1 MANQFLIKNT
11 MQEMRDLA
19 AVEIDGLK
27 GNNPIYSGVKLLGY
41 YEKGDTPAPIIY
53 YLAPTNPD
61 PGIDDGGSVIVT
73 TVGSKLVHH
82 FDIVFPEYFGAKGD
96 GLMDDSTAI
105 IKANRYAVKSKSTV
119 FEFLPKTYSIGKFLT
134 PNNVLFLMISNLT
147 VKGNGATLKLQDH
160 VLDTAAANVK
170 FIYADGPINNFKV
183 FNLTLDFNGLNN
195 FVPGVKMNFCIAIG
209 CFFDCDGIVISGNTI
224 LNNPARQSLL
234 FGDGVQGRFA
244 DNIVITNNV
253 FKNFGNGI
261 SGNNAQTDHSV
272 IYLCG
277 ENPTVTNNS
286 FINERDFI
294 AEGLIPTSTAVELH
308 SSASI
313 VTGNVIKNFKQAFVI
328 AAMNESQ
335 KSSIYANN
343 VCNTIGRLAEIWS
356 RNNSVLDDIL
366 IADNIVTQSYY
377 FPLIDAYTNTLT
389 PVGKIVIE
397 NNIVENTRERST
409 SLSNP
414 SFYIKNVK
422 NVIIRNNQLK
432 KIPGGLGLFNGSAD
446 IDITVDISNNS
457 FTDCGN
463 TDHTAAYMSHR
474 GFLFNLGKFKE
485 VRFYANSFYKTEINK
500 SYIDAMFQS
509 DSAVDVLHVKENI
522 SPNTNDIQVHT
533 TAAYNEIMINHT
545 GSLDPRNIHL
555 RASFGSSIMN
565 ISSNV
570 KWEKIGGS
578 LSWDGW
584 RKISYA
590 DNMPTNGNYV
600 AGDLVYNN
608 SITAVNPELGWT
620 CITGGAPGVWKAI

>member
-1 MANQFLIKNT
+1 MANQFLIKDT
-11 MQEMRDLA
+11 MQLMKNLSST
-19 AVEIDGLK
+19 EITALEDGT
-27 GNNPIYSGVKLLGY
+27 YAGVQLLGY
-41 YEKGDTPAPIIY
+41 YQKGDTPAPIIY
-53 YLAPTNPD
+53 YLAPPTPD

-73 TVGSKLVHH
+73 TVGNKLVHH

-96 GLMDDSTAI
+96 GLTDDSTAI

-119 FEFLPKTYSIGKFLT
+119 FEFLPKTYSIGKFST
-134 PNNVLFLMISNLT
+134 TNNVLFLMATNLT
-147 VKGNGATLKLQDH
+147 VKGNGASLKLQDH
-160 VLDTAAANVK
+160 VLDTAAANVR
-170 FIYADGPINNFKV
+170 FIFAEGPINNFKV
-183 FNLTLDFNGLNN
+183 FNLTLDFNGINN
-195 FVPGVKMNFCIAIG
+195 FVPGARMNFCIAIG
-209 CFFDCDGIVISGNTI
+209 CLFNCDGITISGNTI

-234 FGDGVQGRFA
+234 FGDGAPGRVA
-244 DNIVITNNV
+244 KNIVITENL
-253 FKNFGNGI
+253 FKNFGNAI
-261 SGNNAQTDHSV
+261 SGNNAQDDHSV

-277 ENPTVTNNS
+277 ENPIVTNNS

-294 AEGLIPTSTAVELH
+294 AEELIPLSTAIELH
-308 SSASI
+308 SSFSV
-313 VTGNVIKNFKQAFVI
+313 VTDNVIKNFKQAFVI
-328 AAMNESQ
+328 AAINENQ

-343 VCNTIGRLAEIWS
+343 VCDNIGRLAEIWS
-356 RNNSVLDDIL
+356 RNNCVLDDIL

-377 FPLIDAYTNTLT
+377 LPLIDAYTNTLT
-389 PVGKIVIE
+389 PVGKIVVE

-414 SFYIKNVK
+414 SFYVKNVK

-432 KIPGGLGLFNGSAD
+432 KVPGGLGLFNGSAD
-446 IDITVDISNNS
+446 IDITVDVSNNS

-485 VRFYANSFYKTEINK
+485 VRFYGNSFYKTEINK
-500 SYIDAMFQS
+500 SYIDYMFQS
-509 DSAVDVLHVKENI
+509 DSAVDVLHVKENM
-522 SPNTNDIQVHT
+522 SPNTNDIQVHA
-533 TAAYNEIMINHT
+533 TAAYSEIMIKHT
-545 GSLDPRNIHL
+545 GSLDPRYIHL

-570 KWEKIGGS
+570 KWEKIGSS

-584 RKISYA
+584 RKITYA
-590 DNMPTNGNYV
+590 DNVPTNGNYV

-620 CITGGAPGVWKAI
+620 CITSGTPGVWQAI

>member
-1 MANQFLIKNT
+1 MANQFLIKET
-11 MQEMRDLA
+11 MDAMRNLSA
-19 AVEIDGLK
+19 TEIDGLK
-27 GNNPIYSGVKLLGY
+27 GNNPIYAGVELLGY
-41 YEKGDTPAPIIY
+41 YEKGDTPSPIIY
-53 YLAPTNPD
+53 YLAPTTPD

-96 GLMDDSTAI
+96 GLTDDSTAI

-119 FEFLPKTYSIGKFLT
+119 FEFLPKTYSVGKFST
-134 PNNVLFLMISNLT
+134 PNNILFVMISNLT
-147 VKGNGATLKLQDH
+147 VNGNGAILKLQDH

-170 FIYADGPINNFKV
+170 FIYAEGPINNFKV
-183 FNLTLDFNGLNN
+183 FNLTLDFNGVNN

-209 CFFDCDGIVISGNTI
+209 CFFNSDGIIISGNTI

-234 FGDGVQGRFA
+234 FGDGVQGKFA
-244 DNIVITNNV
+244 NNILITDNV
-253 FKNFGNGI
+253 FKNFGNAI
-261 SGNNAQTDHSV
+261 SGNNSQDDHSV

-277 ENPTVTNNS
+277 ENPIVTNNS

-294 AEGLIPTSTAVELH
+294 AERLMPLSTAVELH
-308 SSASI
+308 SSASV

-328 AAMNESQ
+328 AAMNEDQ

-343 VCNTIGRLAEIWS
+343 VCNNIGRLAEVWS
-356 RNNSVLDDIL
+356 KNNCVLDDIL

-377 FPLIDAYTNTLT
+377 LPLIDAYTNTLT

-397 NNIVENTRERST
+397 NNIVENTRERLT

-414 SFYIKNVK
+414 SFYVKNVK

-432 KIPGGLGLFNGSAD
+432 KIPGGLGLFNGSSE
-446 IDITVDISNNS
+446 IDIIVDISNNS

-485 VRFYANSFYKTEINK
+485 VRFYGNNFYKTEINK
-500 SYIDAMFQS
+500 SYIDYMFQS
-509 DSAVDVLHVKENI
+509 DSAVDVLHVTENI
-522 SPNTNDIQVHT
+522 SRNINDIQVHS
-533 TAAYNEIMINHT
+533 TAEYSEIVIKHT

-555 RASFGSSIMN
+555 RASFGSTITD

-578 LSWDGW
+578 QSWNGW
-584 RKISYA
+584 RKITYA
-590 DNMPTNGNYV
+590 DNVPTNGNYV

-620 CITGGAPGVWKAI
+620 CITNGTPGVWKAI

>member
-1 MANQFLIKNT
+1 MANQFLIKET
-11 MQEMRDLA
+11 MDAMRNLSA
-19 AVEIDGLK
+19 TEIDGLK
-27 GNNPIYSGVKLLGY
+27 GNNPIYAGVKLLGY
-41 YEKGDTPAPIIY
+41 YEKGDTPSPIIY
-53 YLAPTNPD
+53 YLAPTTPD

-96 GLMDDSTAI
+96 GLTDDSTAI

-119 FEFLPKTYSIGKFLT
+119 FEFLPKTYSIGKFST
-134 PNNVLFLMISNLT
+134 PNNILFVMISNLT
-147 VKGNGATLKLQDH
+147 VNGNGAILKLQDH

-170 FIYADGPINNFKV
+170 FIYAEGPINNFKV

-195 FVPGVKMNFCIAIG
+195 FVQGVKMNFCIAIG
-209 CFFDCDGIVISGNTI
+209 CFFNSDGIIISGNTI

-234 FGDGVQGRFA
+234 FGDGVQGKFA
-244 DNIVITNNV
+244 NNILITDNV
-253 FKNFGNGI
+253 FKNFGNAI
-261 SGNNAQTDHSV
+261 SGNNSQDDHSV

-277 ENPTVTNNS
+277 ENPIVTNNS

-294 AEGLIPTSTAVELH
+294 AERLMPLSTAVELH
-308 SSASI
+308 SSASV
-313 VTGNVIKNFKQAFVI
+313 VTGNIIKNFKQAFVI
-328 AAMNESQ
+328 AAMNENQ

-343 VCNTIGRLAEIWS
+343 VCNTIGRLAEVWS

-366 IADNIVTQSYY
+366 IADNIVSQSYY
-377 FPLIDAYTNTLT
+377 LPLIDAYTNTFT

-414 SFYIKNVK
+414 SFYFKNVK

-432 KIPGGLGLFNGSAD
+432 KIPGGLGLFNGSSE
-446 IDITVDISNNS
+446 IDITVDVSNNS

-474 GFLFNLGKFKE
+474 GFLFNLGKYKE
-485 VRFYANSFYKTEINK
+485 VRFNGNSFYKTEINK
-500 SYIDAMFQS
+500 SYIDYMFQS
-509 DSAVDVLHVKENI
+509 DSAVDVLHVKENM
-522 SPNTNDIQVHT
+522 SLNTNDIQIHS
-533 TAAYNEIMINHT
+533 TAEYSEIVIKHA
-545 GSLDPRNIHL
+545 GSLDPRTIHL
-555 RASFGSSIMN
+555 RASFGSSITD

-578 LSWDGW
+578 QSWNGW
-584 RKISYA
+584 RKITYA
-590 DNMPTNGNYV
+590 SNEPANGSYV

-608 SITAVNPELGWT
+608 SVTAVNPELGWI
-620 CITGGAPGVWKAI
+620 CITSGIPGVWRAI

>member
-11 MQEMRDLA
+11 MQLMKNLSSS
-19 AVEIDGLK
+19 EIATLEDGT
-27 GNNPIYSGVKLLGY
+27 YAGVQLLGY

-53 YLAPTNPD
+53 YLAPTTPD

-73 TVGSKLVHH
+73 TVGNKLVHH

-96 GLMDDSTAI
+96 GVADDSNAI
-105 IKANRYAVKSKSTV
+105 IKANRYAIKWKSTV
-119 FEFLPKTYSIGKFLT
+119 FEFLPKTYSIGKFST
-134 PNNVLFLMISNLT
+134 PNNILFLMATNLT
-147 VKGNGATLKLQDH
+147 VKGNGASLKLQDH
-160 VLDTAAANVK
+160 VLDTAAANVR
-170 FIYADGPINNFKV
+170 FIFAESPINNFKV
-183 FNLTLDFNGLNN
+183 FNLTIDFNGLNN
-195 FVPGVKMNFCIAIG
+195 FVPGAKMNFCIAIG
-209 CFFDCDGIVISGNTI
+209 CLYNCDGITISGNTI

-234 FGDGVQGRFA
+234 FGDGAPGRVA
-244 DNIVITNNV
+244 KNIVITKNL

-277 ENPTVTNNS
+277 ENPIVTNNS

-294 AEGLIPTSTAVELH
+294 SEGLIPLSTAIELH
-308 SSASI
+308 SSSSV
-313 VTGNVIKNFKQAFVI
+313 VTDNVIKNFKQAFVI
-328 AAMNESQ
+328 AAINENQ

-343 VCNTIGRLAEIWS
+343 VCNNIGRLAEIWS
-356 RNNSVLDDIL
+356 RNNCVLDDIL

-377 FPLIDAYTNTLT
+377 LPLIDAYTNTLT
-389 PVGKIVIE
+389 PVGMIVIE

-414 SFYIKNVK
+414 SFYVKNVK

-446 IDITVDISNNS
+446 IDITVDVSNNS

-485 VRFYANSFYKTEINK
+485 VHFYGNSFYKTEINK
-500 SYIDAMFQS
+500 SYIYYMFQS
-509 DSAVDVLHVKENI
+509 DSAVDVLHVKENM
-522 SPNTNDIQVHT
+522 SPNTNDIQVHA
-533 TAAYNEIMINHT
+533 TAAYGEIMIKHT
-545 GSLDPRNIHL
+545 GSLDPRYIHL

-570 KWEKIGGS
+570 QWEKIGGS

-590 DNMPTNGNYV
+590 DNVPTNGNYV

-620 CITGGAPGVWKAI
+620 CITSGAPGVWKAI

>member
-1 MANQFLIKNT
+1 MANQFLIKDT
-11 MQEMRDLA
+11 MQLMKNLSSTEIA
-19 AVEIDGLK
+19 ALEDGT
-27 GNNPIYSGVKLLGY
+27 YAGVQLLGY
-41 YEKGDTPAPIIY
+41 YEKADTPAPIIY
-53 YLAPTNPD
+53 YLAPPTPD

-73 TVGSKLVHH
+73 TVGNKLVHH

-96 GLMDDSTAI
+96 GLTDDSAAI
-105 IKANRYAVKSKSTV
+105 IKANRYAVKRKSTV
-119 FEFLPKTYSIGKFLT
+119 FEFLPKTYSIGKFST
-134 PNNVLFLMISNLT
+134 PNNILFLMATNLT
-147 VKGNGATLKLQDH
+147 VKGNGASLKLQDH

-170 FIYADGPINNFKV
+170 FIYAEGPINNFKV
-183 FNLTLDFNGLNN
+183 FNLTIDFNGLNN
-195 FVPGVKMNFCIAIG
+195 FVPGAKMNFCIAIG
-209 CFFDCDGIVISGNTI
+209 CLYNCDGITISGNTI

-234 FGDGVQGRFA
+234 FGDGAPGRVA
-244 DNIVITNNV
+244 KNIVITENL

-277 ENPTVTNNS
+277 ENPIVTNNS

-328 AAMNESQ
+328 AAINENQ

-356 RNNSVLDDIL
+356 RNNCVLDDIL

-377 FPLIDAYTNTLT
+377 FPLIDAYTNALT

-533 TAAYNEIMINHT
+533 TAAYSEIMIKHT

-590 DNMPTNGNYV
+590 DNVPTNGNYV

-620 CITGGAPGVWKAI
+620 CITDGAPGVWKAI

>member
-11 MQEMRDLA
+11 MQEMRDLS

-27 GNNPIYSGVKLLGY
+27 GTNPIYAGVKLLGY

-53 YLAPTNPD
+53 YLAPTTPD
-61 PGIDDGGSVIVT
+61 PGIDDDGSVIVT

-96 GLMDDSTAI
+96 GLTDDSTAI
-105 IKANRYAVKSKSTV
+105 IKANRYAAKSKSTV
-119 FEFLPKTYSIGKFLT
+119 FEFLPKTYSIGKFST

-160 VLDTAAANVK
+160 VLDTAAANLR
-170 FIYADGPINNFKV
+170 FIFAEGPINNFKV
-183 FNLTLDFNGLNN
+183 FNLTLDFNGVNN
-195 FVPGVKMNFCIAIG
+195 FVPGVRMNFCIAIG
-209 CFFDCDGIVISGNTI
+209 CLYNCDGITISGNTI

-234 FGDGVQGRFA
+234 FGDGAPGRGA
-244 DNIVITNNV
+244 KNIVITDNL

-261 SGNNAQTDHSV
+261 IGNNAQDDHSV

-277 ENPTVTNNS
+277 ENPMVTNNS

-294 AEGLIPTSTAVELH
+294 AEGLMPLSTAIELH
-308 SSASI
+308 SSASV

-328 AAMNESQ
+328 AAINENQ

-343 VCNTIGRLAEIWS
+343 VCHTIGRLAEVWS

-377 FPLIDAYTNTLT
+377 LPLIDAYTNTLT

-397 NNIVENTRERST
+397 NNIVENTRERSS

-432 KIPGGLGLFNGSAD
+432 KIPGGLGLFNGSAE
-446 IDITVDISNNS
+446 IDITVNISNNS

-485 VRFYANSFYKTEINK
+485 VRFNGNSFYKTEINK
-500 SYIDAMFQS
+500 SYIDYMFQS
-509 DSAVDVLHVKENI
+509 DSAVDVLHVTENI
-522 SPNTNDIQVHT
+522 SPNINDIQVHS
-533 TAAYNEIMINHT
+533 TAEYSEIVIKHA

-555 RASFGSSIMN
+555 RASFGSSIMD

-578 LSWDGW
+578 QSWNGW

-590 DNMPTNGNYV
+590 DNMPINGTHV

-608 SITAVNPELGWT
+608 SVTAPNSELGWI
-620 CITGGAPGVWKAI
+620 CITSGTPGIWKAI